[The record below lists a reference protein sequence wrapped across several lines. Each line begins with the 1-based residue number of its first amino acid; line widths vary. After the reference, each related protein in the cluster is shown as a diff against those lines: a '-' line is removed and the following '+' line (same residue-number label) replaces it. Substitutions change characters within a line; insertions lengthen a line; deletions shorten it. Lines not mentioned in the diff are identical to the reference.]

1 MMANPQDYQPNE
13 QLLLKLLGVA
23 RVEPALVLGD
33 RGFVVIGAT
42 VLLFPDKYN
51 DMLTGGPNKVGVI
64 KAWATERFD
73 VSAVSIDIKEYK

>member
-1 MMANPQDYQPNE
+1 MMMANPQDYQPNE

-42 VLLFPDKYN
+42 VLLFPDKYEA
-51 DMLTGGPNKVGVI
+51 LTQTTIGNI
-64 KAWATERFD
+64 KTWATERFD
-73 VSAVSIDIKEYK
+73 VSASSIEIKRYK